1 MALTFSKKDDWVE
14 GPKRFTAYD
23 VTFDNSYLAGGEVVT
38 PRQVGLT
45 TKIDRA
51 VASGATDY
59 YVDCL
64 PQSDG
69 TLKLKVLTSNGAA
82 PAKLLDF
89 TSTGDLSATTA
100 RVTFQGV

>member
-1 MALTFSKKDDWVE
+1 MALTFVKKDDYVE
-14 GPKRFTAYD
+14 GPKRFTTYD

-45 TKIDRA
+45 TRIDRA
-51 VASGATDY
+51 SASGASDY
-59 YVDCL
+59 VVDAI
-64 PQSDG
+64 PQTDG

-100 RVTFQGV
+100 RVTFVGY